1 MIDIGSR
8 MWAVEPVFARA
19 ISSLVSAGKEDNIA
33 NEIKLGQLARKEMS
47 FIGFSSNSG
56 AVGGVRETPGMASV
70 GGETPGMASV
80 GGETPGMASVQDGN
94 GNAEQYVAVIPIMG
108 GISRYGEMCSYGT
121 ETLGRWMKQ
130 CERDERIVGVLL
142 EIDSPGGEVNGT
154 PQLAEIIR
162 DCKKPVVSF
171 VKGMAASAA
180 YWFASQSRKIYM
192 EAGPVSSVGSIGV
205 LMVHYEY
212 KSYEEQNGVKF
223 TLLRS
228 DGSVNKA
235 TFNPYEVL
243 TDEVAKEMVSEMN
256 VMRAEFVK
264 GVKAGRK
271 GKLNTENA
279 EMIFSGKMFRGK
291 AAIDEGLADAI
302 GTMEDAA
309 KEVFRLAK

>member
-1 MIDIGSR
+1 
-8 MWAVEPVFARA
+8 
-19 ISSLVSAGKEDNIA
+19 
-33 NEIKLGQLARKEMS
+33 
-47 FIGFSSNSG
+47 
-56 AVGGVRETPGMASV
+56 MASV

-80 GGETPGMASVQDGN
+80 LAGVDGN

-108 GISRYGEMCSYGT
+108 GISRYGDMCSYGT

-212 KSYEEQNGVKF
+212 KSFEEQNGVKF

-235 TFNPYEVL
+235 KFNPYEVL
-243 TDEVAKEMVSEMN
+243 TDEVANEMVSEMN

-279 EMIFSGKMFRGK
+279 EMIFSGKMFRAK

>member
-19 ISSLVSAGKEDNIA
+19 INGMLASGKEDRII
-33 NEIKLGQLARKEMS
+33 NEIRLGQLARKEMG
-47 FIGFSSNSG
+47 FIAFGSAQAPSSVHGTESG
-56 AVGGVRETPGMASV
+56 SPMAGV
-70 GGETPGMASV
+70 
-80 GGETPGMASVQDGN
+80 DGN

-108 GISRYGEMCSYGT
+108 GMTRYGDACSYGT

-154 PQLAEIIR
+154 QQLGEIVR
-162 DCKKPVVSF
+162 DLKKPVVSF
-171 VKGMAASAA
+171 VKGMGASAA
-180 YWFASQSRKIYM
+180 YWVASQSKKIFM

-205 LMVHYEY
+205 LMVHYEF
-212 KSYEEQNGVKF
+212 KSFEEQNGVKF

-228 DGSVNKA
+228 DGSSNKA
-235 TFNPYEVL
+235 KLNPYEVL
-243 TDEVAKEMVSEMN
+243 TDEVAAEVRAEMN
-256 VMRAEFVK
+256 AMRADFVK
-264 GVKAGRK
+264 VVKAGRK
-271 GKLNTENA
+271 GKLNMENA
-279 EMIFSGKMFRGK
+279 EQIFSGKMFRGK
-291 AAIDEGLADAI
+291 EAINEGLADAF